1 MKKITKGLPNFFNC
15 YYIRIKDGHILGY
28 SSPTSSEIIFSID
41 LDDV

>member
-15 YYIRIKDGHILGY
+15 YYIRMKDVHILGY